1 MFLASKDAGYGKVVL
16 FSDGEYAFA
25 SYDSGYNVGYVPDPL
40 IGSPRNSRYEFRSR
54 SFGYCNVDWGD
65 GTKESIP
72 LTKVRGQNDYRI
84 IFRVL
89 DIEYLKNPDN
99 HPWWFYKEDGTEYI
113 PVPNHHYTD
122 GYTGLRPIILEFT
135 SDIYYFFTNRISI
148 KSFPV
153 LDSPSL
159 ESVTLNFLGD
169 NAADIPND
177 RIARSVN
184 ITELVIEEGNHL
196 IKKIPE
202 SWSKLVNLKSISLS
216 NSGDFYDDVNSN
228 IRKIP
233 EFFPNL
239 TRLGLSGC
247 YVRTYPREWLSLS
260 KITRLDVE
268 SRYEDS
274 SLGHNPPYDPDAMI
288 QMDEIES
295 INSTLTAF
303 NHMGDWYCPGQKSW
317 HEQMNGKGLDNISYM
332 NFRSARSL
340 PFDNLPQYVFEMRR
354 LVSMSTPQS
363 TPTVERADDF
373 VDMMYRGTVEWEYS
387 TMSSVASDG
396 KRNQFYGLSVTMY
409 LSAFPYN
416 TSRPSGIYQAPSG
429 FVKGSS
435 NGSPSTSM
443 EKIYVLQNNYAQKW
457 TVKPED

>member
-1 MFLASKDAGYGKVVL
+1 MFLVSKDAGYGKVVL

-25 SYDSGYNVGYVPDPL
+25 SFDVGYDVTHVPDP
-40 IGSPRNSRYEFRSR
+40 ITGNSRNSRFEFRSR
-54 SFGYCNVDWGD
+54 SFGYCNIDWGD

-89 DIEYLKNPDN
+89 DIEYFKNPDS

-113 PVPNHHYTD
+113 PVPNHRYTD
-122 GYTGLRPIILEFT
+122 GYVGLRPITLEFT
-135 SDIYYFFTNRISI
+135 SDIYYFYTNRISL
-148 KSFPV
+148 KSFPI

-159 ESVTLNFLGD
+159 ETVVLAYLGAS
-169 NAADIPND
+169 AADIPND

-184 ITELVIEEGNHL
+184 IKQMNLEGGNHL
-196 IKKIPE
+196 MKIIPD
-202 SWSKLVNLKSISLS
+202 SWYKLTKLTYLELTDT
-216 NSGDFYDDVNSN
+216 GDFYDDINSN

-233 EFFPNL
+233 EMFPNL
-239 TRLGLSGC
+239 TYLGLGGC
-247 YVRTYPREWLSLS
+247 FVRTFPKEWLSLS
-260 KITRLDVE
+260 KIVRINVE
-268 SRYEDS
+268 SRTEDS

-332 NFRSARSL
+332 NFQSARSL

-354 LVSMSTPQS
+354 LASMSTPQS

-396 KRNQFYGLSVTMY
+396 KRNQFYGISVTMY
-409 LSAFPYN
+409 SSTFPYN

-435 NGSPSTSM
+435 NGSPVTAM